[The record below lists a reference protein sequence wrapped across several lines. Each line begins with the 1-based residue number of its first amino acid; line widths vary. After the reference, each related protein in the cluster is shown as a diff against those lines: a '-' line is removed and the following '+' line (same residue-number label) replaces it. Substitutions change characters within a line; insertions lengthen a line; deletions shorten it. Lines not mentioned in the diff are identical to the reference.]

1 MRGGRCSPPSPEPP
15 LLSLHYC
22 TFAPSV
28 CGSSGSGLPG
38 STSKISGE
46 FLSVVFSG
54 AGGPEQARCWSTG
67 GQLPAVLNRHQSLRT
82 QGSVVL
88 EEFISAWLSGS
99 NQRRRAAV
107 VALHRGA
114 ANLASLG
121 SELLLLDVQQEPP
134 GGSEGS
140 GTFLW
145 QLLLTTVAAAKAP
158 SIVRFW
164 WCPEKHT
171 PVVLSYRR
179 SQNHRTDL

>member
-1 MRGGRCSPPSPEPP
+1 MDRLGRGSRAAPARSQVSSC
-15 LLSLHYC
+15 LLSSLV
-22 TFAPSV
+22 P
-28 CGSSGSGLPG
+28 
-38 STSKISGE
+38 
-46 FLSVVFSG
+46 
-54 AGGPEQARCWSTG
+54 G
-67 GQLPAVLNRHQSLRT
+67 GQNRPDAGPQEDSFLLSSTDIRAFGPRAQWFWRSL
-82 QGSVVL
+82 SL
-88 EEFISAWLSGS
+88 LLSGS

-145 QLLLTTVAAAKAP
+145 QLLVTTVAAAKAP